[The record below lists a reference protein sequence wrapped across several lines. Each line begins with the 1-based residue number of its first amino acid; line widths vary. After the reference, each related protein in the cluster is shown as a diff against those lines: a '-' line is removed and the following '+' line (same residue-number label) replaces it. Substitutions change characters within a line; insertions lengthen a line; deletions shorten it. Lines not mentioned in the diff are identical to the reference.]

1 MVNPDA
7 IARRLLALN
16 EALQHLNAKS
26 AEITAERLATDP
38 LLQAAVERWLQ
49 VSVEACIDI
58 AYHVISEQ
66 GWTPPDAA
74 RSAFAT
80 LTTHGVIP
88 NDLAER
94 LTRAAG
100 MRNILVHDYVRVDRA
115 ILAAAVKSALADL
128 RAFGAIAG
136 TLIAPTDD

>member
-7 IARRLLALN
+7 IARRVLALN
-16 EALQHLNAKS
+16 EALQHLSAKS
-26 AEITAERLATDP
+26 PEITAESLAADP

-58 AYHVISEQ
+58 AYHVISER

-74 RSAFAT
+74 RSAFET
-80 LTTHGVIP
+80 LGNHGLIP
-88 NDLAER
+88 RELAER

-115 ILAAAVKSALADL
+115 ILAAAVKTALTDL
-128 RAFGAIAG
+128 RAFGAVAG
-136 TLIAPTDD
+136 ALIAPSQ

>member
-16 EALQHLNAKS
+16 EALQHLDATS
-26 AEITAERLATDP
+26 AAITPETLAGDP
-38 LLQAAVERWLQ
+38 MLQAAVERWLQ

-58 AYHVISEQ
+58 AYHVISEN

-74 RSAFAT
+74 RSAFETLAT
-80 LTTHGVIP
+80 HNIIP
-88 NDLAER
+88 RDLAER

-100 MRNILVHDYVRVDRA
+100 MRNILVHDYVRVDRT
-115 ILAAAVKSALADL
+115 ILAATIKSALTDL
-128 RAFGAIAG
+128 RRFAAVASGLFAAS
-136 TLIAPTDD
+136 

>member
-7 IARRLLALN
+7 IARRVLALN
-16 EALQHLNAKS
+16 ETLQHLSAKS
-26 AEITAERLATDP
+26 PDITPESLAGDP

-58 AYHVISEQ
+58 AYHVISER

-74 RSAFAT
+74 RSAFET
-80 LTTHGVIP
+80 LTTHGLIP
-88 NDLAER
+88 ADLAER

-115 ILAAAVKSALADL
+115 ILAAAVATALTDL
-128 RAFGAIAG
+128 RAFGTIAG
-136 TLIAPTDD
+136 SLIATAS